1 MSDMLHFG
9 FSSNI
14 SFRDHCR
21 YNLKCLD
28 ITITRDKYRV
38 LDPNNTILT
47 NNAPPEWVLLLLN
60 NLSSLATNLLIVT
73 FNKGVYIIHK
83 WVH

>member
-9 FSSNI
+9 FSSSI
-14 SFRDHCR
+14 SFRNHCR

-47 NNAPPEWVLLLLN
+47 NNALPEWVLLLLN
-60 NLSSLATNLLIVT
+60 NLLGLATNLLIVT
-73 FNKGVYIIHK
+73 FDKCVYRIHK

>member
-1 MSDMLHFG
+1 MLHFG
-9 FSSNI
+9 FSSGI
-14 SFRDHCR
+14 SFRDHYR

-38 LDPNNTILT
+38 LDPNNAILT
-47 NNAPPEWVLLLLN
+47 NNAPPGWVLLLLN
-60 NLSSLATNLLIVT
+60 NLLGLATNLFIVA